1 MTQLYPPAAPS
12 SASSA
17 FVGLFPIV
25 QSPLEVEAPVPDH
38 EQR

>member
-25 QSPLEVEAPVPDH
+25 QFPLEVEAPISGH
-38 EQR
+38 EHR